1 MRNHQDVTRHRM
13 GNDGGNQA
21 ICIIFGVK
29 AAAGFAGISHDGAF
43 MSQKRDKSNHCAY
56 RRAETRNNRAEMMLT
71 THPFDD
77 DKLRE
82 ECGIFGVCG
91 GDTAAALVALGLHAL
106 QHRGQEAAG
115 ITSWDGGEFHTHRA
129 MGHVAGNFDRD
140 DIIRA
145 LPGEMACGHVRYS
158 TTGETA
164 LRNVQPLFADLASGG
179 FAVAH
184 NGNISNAMTL
194 KRELVR
200 RGAIFQSTSDTEV
213 IIHLVATSSYRTLLD
228 KFIDALKQVEGAY
241 SLICMTPEGMLAC
254 RDPLGIRPLVMGK
267 LGETII
273 FASETVALDVVGAT
287 YLRSVE
293 PGEIVIV
300 SGGESRSIAPFTK
313 QNARPCIFEHVYF
326 SRPDSIVDGSS
337 VYSVRKAIGAQL
349 ALENPVRA
357 DYVIPVPDSGT
368 PAAIGYAQAS
378 GIPFELG
385 IIRSHYVGRTFIQP
399 GDGVRHLGVK
409 LKHNANRALIAGK
422 SVILVDDSIVRGTTS
437 LKIVQMMRDAGAS
450 EVHMR
455 IASPPTRHS
464 CFYGV
469 DTPERSKLLA
479 ANHDIEAMRSFIQA
493 DSLAFVSINGLY
505 KALGEEQRADIRPQ
519 YCDACF
525 TGDYPTRLTDQDEI
539 MPERQ
544 LFQLDERVV

>member
-1 MRNHQDVTRHRM
+1 
-13 GNDGGNQA
+13 
-21 ICIIFGVK
+21 
-29 AAAGFAGISHDGAF
+29 
-43 MSQKRDKSNHCAY
+43 
-56 RRAETRNNRAEMMLT
+56 MLT
-71 THPFDD
+71 TNPFDD

-82 ECGIFGVCG
+82 ECGIFGIHG
-91 GDTAAALVALGLHAL
+91 ADSASAMVALGLHAL

-115 ITSWDGGEFHTHRA
+115 ITSYDGEHFHTHRA

-145 LPGEMACGHVRYS
+145 LPGSIACGHVRYS

-184 NGNISNAMTL
+184 NGNISNAL
-194 KRELVR
+194 KLRHDLVR
-200 RGAIFQSTSDTEV
+200 RGSIFQSTSDTET

-241 SLICMTPEGMLAC
+241 SLICMTPEGMIAC
-254 RDPLGIRPLVMGK
+254 RDPLGIRPLVMGR
-267 LGETII
+267 LGDAVI

-287 YLRSVE
+287 YE
-293 PGEIVIV
+293 
-300 SGGESRSIAPFTK
+300 RSIAPGELVLVRG
-313 QNARPCIFEHVYF
+313 NAEVQSLHPFPPVQQRPCIFEHVYF
-326 SRPDSIVDGSS
+326 SRPDSIVDGAS
-337 VYSVRKAIGAQL
+337 VYSVRKAIGAEL
-349 ALENPVRA
+349 ARENPVDA

-399 GDGVRHLGVK
+399 GDKVRHLGVK
-409 LKHNANRALIAGK
+409 LKHNANRALIDGK
-422 SVILVDDSIVRGTTS
+422 AIVLIDDSIVRGTTS
-437 LKIVQMMRDAGAS
+437 LKIVQMMREAGAR

-469 DTPERSKLLA
+469 DTPERAKLLA
-479 ANHDIEAMRSFIQA
+479 AQMSVEQMCAFIDA
-493 DSLAFVSINGLY
+493 DSLAFLSIEGLY
-505 KALGEEQRADIRPQ
+505 KALGEDHRADIRPQ

-525 TGDYPTRLTDQDEI
+525 TGDYPTTLTDQDALA
-539 MPERQ
+539 PEDQ
-544 LFQLDERVV
+544 FSLLAERVV

>member
-1 MRNHQDVTRHRM
+1 
-13 GNDGGNQA
+13 
-21 ICIIFGVK
+21 
-29 AAAGFAGISHDGAF
+29 
-43 MSQKRDKSNHCAY
+43 
-56 RRAETRNNRAEMMLT
+56 MLT

-82 ECGIFGVCG
+82 ECGIFGVWG
-91 GDTAAALVALGLHAL
+91 AEHASALVALGLHAL

-115 ITSWDGGEFHTHRA
+115 ITSWDGEIFHSHRA
-129 MGHVAGNFDRD
+129 MGHVAGNFDKDETMRGL
-140 DIIRA
+140 A
-145 LPGEMACGHVRYS
+145 GNVACGHVRYA

-164 LRNVQPLFADLASGG
+164 LRNVQPLYADLASGG
-179 FAVAH
+179 FAISH
-184 NGNISNAMTL
+184 NGNISNALAL

-200 RGAIFQSTSDTEV
+200 RGSIFQSTSDTET
-213 IIHLVATSSYRTLLD
+213 IIHLVATSTYRTLLD

-241 SLICMTPEGMLAC
+241 SLICMTTEGMIAC

-267 LGETII
+267 LGDAVI
-273 FASETVALDVVGAT
+273 FASETVGLDVVGAT
-287 YLRSVE
+287 YERSVE

-300 SGGESRSIAPFTK
+300 SATGMRSIKPFT
-313 QNARPCIFEHVYF
+313 QLHPRPCIFEHVYF

-349 ALENPVRA
+349 AIESPVPA
-357 DYVIPVPDSGT
+357 DFVIPVPDSGT
-368 PAAIGYAQAS
+368 PAAIGYAQKS

-399 GDGVRHLGVK
+399 GDQVRHIGVK

-422 SVILVDDSIVRGTTS
+422 KIILVDDSIVRGTTS
-437 LKIVQMMRDAGAS
+437 LKIVKMMREAGAT

-455 IASPPTRHS
+455 IASPPTEHS
-464 CFYGV
+464 CYYGV

-479 ANHDIEAMRSFIQA
+479 AKHDVAGMAKYIGA
-493 DSLAFVSINGLY
+493 DSLAFITIDGMY
-505 KALGEEQRADIRPQ
+505 RALGEERRNDIRPQ

-539 MPERQ
+539 APEDQ
-544 LFQLDERVV
+544 LSLLAERVV